1 MKKNI
6 GLADKNIRRL
16 LVIALVLVAYFA
28 PAYFTQITRQVQT
41 YLLVAAAVLFVT
53 TLINWCPI
61 WAVLRVN
68 TAGQKAS
75 KKASKKSKKTSKKR
89 RK

>member
-6 GLADKNIRRL
+6 GIADKNVRRL
-16 LVIALVLVAYFA
+16 LVIALILAAYFG
-28 PAYFTQITRQVQT
+28 PGHFVQITKQVQT

-68 TAGQKAS
+68 TSGKM
-75 KKASKKSKKTSKKR
+75 ASKKSKKTSKKR